1 MRKLMTMAIV
11 LIASA
16 TMVFAAS
23 VDDMY
28 SQFADALASG
38 DASKAIDIYDNL
50 QERAQKDYL
59 NAERSYE
66 KALDAGNFGKARQ
79 VMRDLQ
85 AMKASSYTMTE
96 EDTDNLLSLIL
107 KIEDEDQKKEM
118 AQWLYANSPYY
129 SPTVTYD
136 WSASGDNFSYSF
148 RRSISVTPGS
158 EITLPTA
165 EDIGADT
172 SAAGVL
178 VGWGITPDEV
188 TYQPG
193 EVIIAPYTSQTYYA
207 VWKTAVSFKDDV
219 TGIDSTVDG
228 TATGESVDVPAVT
241 APDDSYIFTGWVDKT
256 TGEYIA
262 PDETSYELE
271 GNGAAFTALWK
282 KVDFQNLTSR
292 HYDTE
297 ALPVGTQVDL
307 SFEIANSGSED
318 IRNAAIEVESSDP
331 GLTVLNGEGNVRF
344 IAAGRTLTMNGLR
357 VAATEP
363 GTYTINVS
371 LTDRD
376 DDVWTGSFSVT
387 AD

>member
-1 MRKLMTMAIV
+1 MKRILSLLIV
-11 LIASA
+11 LSVSIA
-16 TMVFAAS
+16 MVAA
-23 VDDMY
+23 
-28 SQFADALASG
+28 ADASEMYQLFSDAVNDG
-38 DASKAIDIYDNL
+38 DTAAAMDLYGNL
-50 QERAQKDYL
+50 QNMISKDYKK
-59 NAERSYE
+59 AERSYE
-66 KALDAGNFGKARQ
+66 KALEAGNIRKAREAYSDMLNVSGYSITREQ
-79 VMRDLQ
+79 SD
-85 AMKASSYTMTE
+85 A
-96 EDTDNLLSLIL
+96 LLSAIL
-107 KIEDEDQKKEM
+107 KGDESSRAEN
-118 AQWLYANSPYY
+118 AAWLYENSPYY
-129 SPTVTYD
+129 SPSVTYD
-136 WSASGDNFSYSF
+136 WSAKGDNFSYSY

-207 VWKTAVSFKDDV
+207 VWKTAVSFK
-219 TGIDSTVDG
+219 
-228 TATGESVDVPAVT
+228 EVT

-318 IRNAAIEVESSDP
+318 IRNASIEVESSDP

>member
-1 MRKLMTMAIV
+1 MKRILSLLIV
-11 LIASA
+11 LSVSIA
-16 TMVFAAS
+16 MVAA
-23 VDDMY
+23 
-28 SQFADALASG
+28 ADASEMYQLFSDAVNDG
-38 DASKAIDIYDNL
+38 DTAAAMDLYGNL
-50 QERAQKDYL
+50 QNMISKDYKK
-59 NAERSYE
+59 AERSYE
-66 KALDAGNFGKARQ
+66 KALEAGNIRKAREAYSDMLNVSGYSITREQ
-79 VMRDLQ
+79 SD
-85 AMKASSYTMTE
+85 A
-96 EDTDNLLSLIL
+96 LLSAIL
-107 KIEDEDQKKEM
+107 KGDESSRAEN
-118 AQWLYANSPYY
+118 AAWLYENSPYY
-129 SPTVTYD
+129 SPSVTYD
-136 WSASGDNFSYSF
+136 WSAKGDNFSYSYK
-148 RRSISVTPGS
+148 RSISVTPGS

-318 IRNAAIEVESSDP
+318 IRNAVIEVESSDP

-344 IAAGRTLTMNGLR
+344 IAAGCTLTMNGLR

>member
-1 MRKLMTMAIV
+1 MKRILSLLIV
-11 LIASA
+11 LSVSIA
-16 TMVFAAS
+16 MVAA
-23 VDDMY
+23 
-28 SQFADALASG
+28 ADASEMYQLFSDAVNDG
-38 DASKAIDIYDNL
+38 DTAAAMDLYGNL
-50 QERAQKDYL
+50 QDKISKDYKK
-59 NAERSYE
+59 AERSYE
-66 KALDAGNFGKARQ
+66 KALEAGNIRKAREAYSDMLNVSGYSITREQ
-79 VMRDLQ
+79 SD
-85 AMKASSYTMTE
+85 A
-96 EDTDNLLSLIL
+96 LLSAIL
-107 KIEDEDQKKEM
+107 KGDESSRAEN
-118 AQWLYANSPYY
+118 AAWLYENSPYY
-129 SPTVTYD
+129 SPSVTYD
-136 WSASGDNFSYSF
+136 WSAKGDNFSYSYK
-148 RRSISVTPGS
+148 RSISVTPGS

-241 APDDSYIFTGWVDKT
+241 APDDSYIFTG
-256 TGEYIA
+256 
-262 PDETSYELE
+262 
-271 GNGAAFTALWK
+271 GAAFTALWK

-307 SFEIANSGSED
+307 SFEIANSGSEN

-331 GLTVLNGEGNVRF
+331 GLTVLNGEGNVGF
-344 IAAGRTLTMNGLR
+344 IAPGRTLTMNGLR

>member
-1 MRKLMTMAIV
+1 
-11 LIASA
+11 
-16 TMVFAAS
+16 
-23 VDDMY
+23 
-28 SQFADALASG
+28 
-38 DASKAIDIYDNL
+38 
-50 QERAQKDYL
+50 
-59 NAERSYE
+59 
-66 KALDAGNFGKARQ
+66 
-79 VMRDLQ
+79 
-85 AMKASSYTMTE
+85 MK
-96 EDTDNLLSLIL
+96 I
-107 KIEDEDQKKEM
+107 
-118 AQWLYANSPYY
+118 
-129 SPTVTYD
+129 
-136 WSASGDNFSYSF
+136 
-148 RRSISVTPGS
+148 
-158 EITLPTA
+158 
-165 EDIGADT
+165 
-172 SAAGVL
+172 
-178 VGWGITPDEV
+178 
-188 TYQPG
+188 
-193 EVIIAPYTSQTYYA
+193 
-207 VWKTAVSFKDDV
+207 AVSGATGRMGKLIIETILNCDDV
-219 TGIDSTVDG
+219 ELV
-228 TATGESVDVPAVT
+228 AAVT

>member
-1 MRKLMTMAIV
+1 MKRILSLLIV
-11 LIASA
+11 LSVSIA
-16 TMVFAAS
+16 MVAA
-23 VDDMY
+23 
-28 SQFADALASG
+28 ADASEMYQLFSDAVNDG
-38 DASKAIDIYDNL
+38 DTAAAMDLYGNL
-50 QERAQKDYL
+50 QNMISKDYKK
-59 NAERSYE
+59 AERSYE
-66 KALDAGNFGKARQ
+66 KALEAGNIRKAREAYSDMLNVSGYSITREQ
-79 VMRDLQ
+79 SD
-85 AMKASSYTMTE
+85 A
-96 EDTDNLLSLIL
+96 LLSAIL
-107 KIEDEDQKKEM
+107 KGDESSRAEN
-118 AQWLYANSPYY
+118 AAWLYENSPYY
-129 SPTVTYD
+129 SPSVTYD
-136 WSASGDNFSYSF
+136 WSAKGDNFSYSYK
-148 RRSISVTPGS
+148 RSISVTPGS

-219 TGIDSTVDG
+219 TGIDSTIDG
-228 TATGESVDVPAVT
+228 TATGESIDVPAVT

-282 KVDFQNLTSR
+282 KVDFQNLTSK

-307 SFEIANSGSED
+307 SFEIANSGSEN
-318 IRNAAIEVESSDP
+318 IRNAVIEVESSDP
-331 GLTVLNGEGNVRF
+331 GLTVLNGEGNVGF
-344 IAAGRTLTMNGLR
+344 IAPGRTLTMNGLR